1 MIEAIKNF
9 LFVQLEPYELEK
21 RFRSGRLSQ
30 DRTQI
35 IIVMIL
41 TMVIIAGFLG
51 LEISSLQ
58 TDADYFLSIPSRI
71 VALTVSFV
79 ALWIIHRQPSVR
91 MIDRVTFVWGLVIVI
106 HMLYIHLTRP
116 YDYVPLIVWDI
127 LVISGIYFVIPLPLQ
142 HQISVSILLSMG
154 SGVIWLLNGI
164 SLSSLYDRIAVLAAY
179 IVINIYGIFI
189 SRQHHQSRRQ
199 VFVFLEREITA
210 RQELSARTVEL
221 EKMQE
226 RLRLLAMTDP
236 LTGIGNRRHFMR
248 EISIEFERTKRYG
261 RPLSLMIIDLDN
273 LKEINDTN
281 GHKAGDE
288 ALKSFAKVCLSEL
301 RATDLFARY
310 GGDEFIALLVQT
322 GQEGARETAERL
334 RVAIEGSKVHVDG
347 KTITLTASIGLTATT
362 GDISSVKELI
372 EIADNALYKAKQGG
386 RNQIVAG

>member
-1 MIEAIKNF
+1 
-9 LFVQLEPYELEK
+9 
-21 RFRSGRLSQ
+21 
-30 DRTQI
+30 
-35 IIVMIL
+35 
-41 TMVIIAGFLG
+41 
-51 LEISSLQ
+51 
-58 TDADYFLSIPSRI
+58 
-71 VALTVSFV
+71 
-79 ALWIIHRQPSVR
+79 
-91 MIDRVTFVWGLVIVI
+91 
-106 HMLYIHLTRP
+106 
-116 YDYVPLIVWDI
+116 
-127 LVISGIYFVIPLPLQ
+127 
-142 HQISVSILLSMG
+142 
-154 SGVIWLLNGI
+154 
-164 SLSSLYDRIAVLAAY
+164 
-179 IVINIYGIFI
+179 
-189 SRQHHQSRRQ
+189 
-199 VFVFLEREITA
+199 
-210 RQELSARTVEL
+210 
-221 EKMQE
+221 MQE

-334 RVAIEGSKVHVDG
+334 RVAIEGSEVHVDG

-386 RNQIVAG
+386 RNQIVVG